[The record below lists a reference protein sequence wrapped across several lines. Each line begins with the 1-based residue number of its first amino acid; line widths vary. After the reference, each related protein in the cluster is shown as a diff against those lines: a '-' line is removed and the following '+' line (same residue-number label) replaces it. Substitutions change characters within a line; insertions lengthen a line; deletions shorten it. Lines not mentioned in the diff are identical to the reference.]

1 MPDSFPMGVFG
12 CSGFHCTIVDGLQS
26 HLSQILIPGLISLC
40 RTAVL
45 VWLLVKCTVSDLR
58 SLKIYNRV
66 TYPALALMLLL
77 SAIVDLLGIPA
88 TGLSLLPWPIN
99 QHAAADRAFDFSS
112 GALAHSL
119 WGGLACGLALLPLW
133 LTTGRGGGD
142 LKLAVVIGTAI
153 GPQLGLIAIGWT
165 FVVGSA
171 ATLLWM
177 MYRLGPLQAP
187 LLLFR
192 QMVGVLMPRLLPA
205 PSPEMLKVFQ
215 RPIPLA
221 GFFALGTLLALGG
234 AV

>member
-1 MPDSFPMGVFG
+1 MPGLFLVVYCGCGDYGSIIPHLFYGIPGRLLEPGPLSFFRTVGLLWLLG
-12 CSGFHCTIVDGLQS
+12 NCTI
-26 HLSQILIPGLISLC
+26 
-40 RTAVL
+40 
-45 VWLLVKCTVSDLR
+45 SDLR

-77 SAIVDLLGIPA
+77 SALVDLQGIPA
-88 TGLSLLPWPIN
+88 TAMSLLPWPIN
-99 QHAAADRAFDFSS
+99 QNVANARIWDFTS
-112 GALAHSL
+112 GAMAHSL

-165 FVVGSA
+165 FVIGSA

-192 QMVGVLMPRLLPA
+192 QMVGVLMPRLLPT
-205 PSPEMLKVFQ
+205 PSPEMLQVLQ

>member
-1 MPDSFPMGVFG
+1 MSVNFLMIFCGCGDVHFSLTKPFTALGSDLLESGPLSFYRT
-12 CSGFHCTIVDGLQS
+12 S
-26 HLSQILIPGLISLC
+26 ILL
-40 RTAVL
+40 
-45 VWLLVKCTVSDLR
+45 WLLVKCTASDLR

-66 TYPALALMLLL
+66 TYPALLLMLLL
-77 SAIVDLLGIPA
+77 SWLVDLQGIPPTA
-88 TGLSLLPWPIN
+88 LSLLPWPVN
-99 QHAAADRAFDFSS
+99 QHAAADRAFDFAS

-177 MYRLGPLQAP
+177 MYRLGPFQAP
-187 LLLFR
+187 LLLVR

-205 PSPEMLKVFQ
+205 PSPEMLQVFQ